1 MLSGC
6 WGGTYSSPLLY
17 PVSSYSVEAW
27 YSLEVTV
34 AEACMRCFRACVRWG
49 EERCLLLLFTLSWPS
64 KDPPG
69 SWLASFS
76 SLAVDGTQ
84 RVGEFRERVA
94 FSWRASVV
102 AWWCWWECEACPP
115 WCSLD
120 SHSDFEVVGFFF
132 GKIVIVY
139 CVSTDGRWCQLQVF
153 LCGEW
158 ENVLL
163 WPFLVQNAAQMC
175 KTSNFEQKWRQ
186 SVTSG
191 FYFGFYRKFLFRS
204 IGVVSN
210 YKKWGFESKSQRNAR
225 DLLQSLLFIFY
236 LNDDKN
242 NTYIIREKI
251 IKQ

>member
-1 MLSGC
+1 MIPNISNFLSLIFSYRNSLYGRWGEFSLIWHIGWPTKYTQYLQALTEVWHRQEIVQTSSMLSGC

-64 KDPPG
+64 KVPPG

-102 AWWCWWECEACPP
+102 AWWCWWECDACPP

-120 SHSDFEVVGFFF
+120 SHSVFDVVGFFF
-132 GKIVIVY
+132 GRIVIVN
-139 CVSTDGRWCQLQVF
+139 CVSTDDPC
-153 LCGEW
+153 C
-158 ENVLL
+158 
-163 WPFLVQNAAQMC
+163 
-175 KTSNFEQKWRQ
+175 
-186 SVTSG
+186 
-191 FYFGFYRKFLFRS
+191 
-204 IGVVSN
+204 
-210 YKKWGFESKSQRNAR
+210 
-225 DLLQSLLFIFY
+225 
-236 LNDDKN
+236 
-242 NTYIIREKI
+242 
-251 IKQ
+251 